1 MKNSRI
7 TYNRITPLHLRANGL
22 VEHFLFNLNKILRI
36 ANMQK
41 RNCKSAL
48 YNYLLTYKLSP
59 NMSNKVPPA
68 LLLNNDKIMKDK
80 MKKSFDNLYNTKIYQ
95 MRVGDCVLMKH
106 PRINKLPSPFNPD
119 PCFFFKF
126 IKRSMETA
134 ERGNK
139 SIT

>member
-1 MKNSRI
+1 MFSDHGLPQRIISDNGPPLKSSQISTYMKNSRI

-36 ANMQK
+36 AHMQK

-80 MKKSFDNLYNTKIYQ
+80 MKKSFDNL
-95 MRVGDCVLMKH
+95 
-106 PRINKLPSPFNPD
+106 
-119 PCFFFKF
+119 
-126 IKRSMETA
+126 
-134 ERGNK
+134 
-139 SIT
+139 